1 MMDDIDLANRLKK
14 TIEDRKQLIQETL
27 MSGRLSDMEM
37 YKSILGEI
45 NALTLIEQT
54 ISEYFKGS

>member
-1 MMDDIDLANRLKK
+1 MDDIDLANRLKK
-14 TIEDRKQLIQETL
+14 TIEERKQLIQETL

-54 ISEYFKGS
+54 IAEYFKGS

>member
-1 MMDDIDLANRLKK
+1 MDDIDLANRLKK
-14 TIEDRKQLIQETL
+14 TIEERKQLIQETL